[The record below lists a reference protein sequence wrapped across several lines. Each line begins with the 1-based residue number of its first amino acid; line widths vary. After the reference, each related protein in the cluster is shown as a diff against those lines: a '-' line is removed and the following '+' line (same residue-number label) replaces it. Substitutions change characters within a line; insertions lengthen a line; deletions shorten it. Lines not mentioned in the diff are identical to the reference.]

1 MNILKKYSPLFIT
14 FIMAGCAT
22 QAPLPV
28 DNPDDRVRPT
38 PVPISQP
45 TKPPV
50 KVETQPVEPKGYGAL
65 RQVDWV
71 RVTGW
76 PGERPAEVWTA
87 FMRSCQVLQRKA
99 GWQEVCNIAATMSP
113 PSDQEVTR
121 FFETYFIP
129 YQAVQQNGS
138 TTGLITGYYE
148 PLLRGSPVPTARYRY
163 PIYGVPDDLIQVDLG
178 NLYPEFKNK
187 RIRGRLVG
195 NKLVPYYSRADIV
208 SGRAPLKGKE
218 LVWVDDPVEVF
229 FLHIQGSGRVQ
240 FEDGR
245 TVRIG
250 YADQNGH
257 PFRSSA
263 RYLADNGEL
272 PLEKTSMQG
281 MKAWARANPE
291 KVDNFLNYNASYV
304 FFKFLPS
311 TIDGA
316 VGAMGFSLV
325 AERSVAVDPTQV
337 PLGAP
342 VFLSTRVPYATQPM
356 QRIVMAQDTGGAIR
370 GPVRADFFFGFG
382 DQAGEKAGRM
392 KQQGNLWY
400 LLPKGLK
407 VN

>member
-1 MNILKKYSPLFIT
+1 MLKKYSPLLILLVL
-14 FIMAGCAT
+14 AGCAT
-22 QAPLPV
+22 QNPLPV
-28 DNPDDRVRPT
+28 DNPDDRQR
-38 PVPISQP
+38 PVPMPITNQP
-45 TKPPV
+45 TKPT
-50 KVETQPVEPKGYGAL
+50 KVEKQPVEPKNYNAL
-65 RQVDWV
+65 QPVDWV

-99 GWQEVCNIAATMSP
+99 GWQEVCNIAASAAPRT
-113 PSDQEVTR
+113 DQDVTR

-129 YQAVQQNGS
+129 YQAVQTNGS

-148 PLLRGSPVPTARYRY
+148 PLLRGSPTPTARYRY
-163 PIYGVPDDLIQVDLG
+163 PIYGVPEDLVQVDLSP
-178 NLYPEFKNK
+178 LYPELKNK
-187 RIRGRLVG
+187 RVRGRLVG
-195 NKLVPYYSRADIV
+195 NKVVPYYSRAEIDGTK
-208 SGRAPLKGKE
+208 SPLRGKE
-218 LVWVDDPVEVF
+218 LVWVDDLVEVF

-250 YADQNGH
+250 YADQNGY
-257 PFRSSA
+257 PFRSAA

-281 MKAWARANPE
+281 MKNWAKANPE
-291 KVDNFLNYNASYV
+291 KVNNFLNYNASYV
-304 FFKFLPS
+304 FFKFLP
-311 TIDGA
+311 TNIDGA

-325 AERSVAVDPTQV
+325 PERSVAVDPTQV

-342 VFLSTRVPYATQPM
+342 VYLSTRVPFSSQPM

-400 LLPKGLK
+400 LLPKSIK
-407 VN
+407 MK